1 MNIEII
7 RKEFTK
13 YSTIGELFID
23 DEFFC
28 YTLEDVVR
36 EVKVPCETAIP
47 YGHYEIITNYSIR
60 FKRVMPLILNVPGF
74 SGVRI
79 HSGNTNKDTEGCPLV
94 GFTKDIDF
102 VGQSKKAFAAFMKRL
117 QAGLKEDRV
126 YLTITKGADHV
137 QKQS

>member
-1 MNIEII
+1 MKIEIV

-13 YSTIGELFID
+13 FSTIGELFID

-36 EVKVPCETAIP
+36 EVKIPRETAIP
-47 YGHYEIITNYSIR
+47 YGHYEVITNYSVR
-60 FKRVMPLILNVPGF
+60 FKRVMPLILNVPGY

-79 HSGNTNKDTEGCPLV
+79 HSGNTSANTEGCPLV

-102 VGQSKKAFAAFMKRL
+102 VGQSKKAFSVFMKRL
-117 QAGLKEDRV
+117 HAGLTEGRV
-126 YLTITKGADHV
+126 YLTITKGVDHV